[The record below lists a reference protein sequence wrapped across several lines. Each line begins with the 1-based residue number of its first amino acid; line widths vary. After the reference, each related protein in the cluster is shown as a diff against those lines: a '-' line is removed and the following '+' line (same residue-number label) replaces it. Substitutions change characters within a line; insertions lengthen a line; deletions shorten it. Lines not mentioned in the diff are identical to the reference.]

1 MGLFIELVDIV
12 FRVYYILI
20 LARVVLSWI
29 RHDPYHPLIRF
40 IYEITEPVLG
50 FFRRIIPSMG
60 MLDLSPLI
68 ALLALEFAHW
78 LIVTILLGF

>member
-1 MGLFIELVDIV
+1 VGLFIELVDIV